1 MIQRKKKTG
10 KLMRMLLTLAAVW
23 MLMECM
29 TAFAQESDGQLP
41 NGKSVYNLLLIGS
54 DHRDTSWNGN
64 SDVMMVMTINQD
76 SNKIFLTSFMRD
88 LYANIPG
95 YGVHKLNYAYAVG
108 GASVLMDTLE
118 DNYDLTID
126 NYAVVD
132 FETMADIVD
141 IIGGV
146 EMEVGDAE
154 VDVLNGYLVSMDA
167 EDSKLPCGGTY
178 VLNGKQAVA
187 YMRIRYVGNAD
198 YQRTQRQRDVLAKIF
213 ESLKGLDATEL
224 TKLAN
229 KILPCVEHDIDA
241 LEMIKLMALLP
252 QLTGYELEESRIPYD
267 DLYHSEGEMLVPDF
281 DATISRLHETLYG
294 AQ

>member
-1 MIQRKKKTG
+1 
-10 KLMRMLLTLAAVW
+10 
-23 MLMECM
+23 
-29 TAFAQESDGQLP
+29 
-41 NGKSVYNLLLIGS
+41 
-54 DHRDTSWNGN
+54 
-64 SDVMMVMTINQD
+64 
-76 SNKIFLTSFMRD
+76 
-88 LYANIPG
+88 
-95 YGVHKLNYAYAVG
+95 
-108 GASVLMDTLE
+108 
-118 DNYDLTID
+118 
-126 NYAVVD
+126 
-132 FETMADIVD
+132 
-141 IIGGV
+141 
-146 EMEVGDAE
+146 
-154 VDVLNGYLVSMDA
+154 MDA

-267 DLYHSEGEMLVPDF
+267 DLITQRGRCWYRISMQRSAGYMRHCTVHSKERRNSVKRM
-281 DATISRLHETLYG
+281 
-294 AQ
+294 

>member
-10 KLMRMLLTLAAVW
+10 KCLRKMLLGIVAVW
-23 MLMECM
+23 MLFGSMM
-29 TAFAQESDGQLP
+29 VLAQEESQLP

-64 SDVMMVMTINQD
+64 SDVMMVMTVNQEMH
-76 SNKIFLTSFMRD
+76 KLFLTSFMRD

-108 GASVLMDTLE
+108 GAEVLIDTLE
-118 DNYDLTID
+118 DNYNLEID

-132 FETMADIVD
+132 FDTMSDIVD
-141 IIGGV
+141 IVGGV
-146 EMEVGDAE
+146 EMEVSDAE

-167 EDSKLPCGGTY
+167 EESKLPSGGTY
-178 VLNGKQAVA
+178 VLNGRQAVA

-198 YQRTQRQRDVLAKIF
+198 YQRTQRQRDVLTRIF
-213 ESLKGLDATEL
+213 ESMKGMDATGL
-224 TKLAN
+224 TELAN
-229 KILPCVEHDIDA
+229 KILPCVDHNIDA
-241 LEMIKLMALLP
+241 MGMIRLMALLP
-252 QLTGYELEESRIPYD
+252 ELTGYDLEESRIPYD

-281 DATISRLHETLYG
+281 AATISRLHETLYG
-294 AQ
+294 RQ

>member
-23 MLMECM
+23 MLMGCM
-29 TAFAQESDGQLP
+29 TVFAQESDGQLP

-146 EMEVGDAE
+146 EMEVSDAE
-154 VDVLNGYLVSMDA
+154 VDVLNGYLVSMDS

-213 ESLKGLDATEL
+213 ESMKGLDATEL

-252 QLTGYELEESRIPYD
+252 QLTSYELEESRIPYD